1 MNKDKYKQHKIY
13 VSGHR
18 GMVGSSIIRQLELLG
33 YKNIITFEHSEL
45 DLISQD
51 SVEKM
56 MLREKPEY
64 IFLAAAKVGGIQA
77 NNNYRGEF
85 IYQNLMIETNVIH
98 SAWKAGVKRLLF
110 LGSSCIYPR
119 NCPQPISEDYL
130 LSGKLEETN
139 EPYAIAKI
147 AGIKMCESYNRQ
159 YGTQYIS
166 VMPTNLFGP
175 NDNYDL
181 NNSHVLPA
189 LIRKAHEA
197 KFNKEKKLVVWG
209 SGNPFREFLFVDD
222 MANACIFLMENPEI
236 KDGIFNIGTGDD
248 LTIRQLA
255 EIIVEIVGFEGEIV
269 FDKNKPDGTPRK
281 LLNIDR
287 MSKIGWKAKT
297 TLREGIKKSYADFLN
312 NLLK

>member
-45 DLISQD
+45 DLISQA

-56 MLREKPEY
+56 MLREKPDY

-77 NNNYRGEF
+77 NNSYRGEF

-110 LGSSCIYPR
+110 LGSSCIYTR

-147 AGIKMCESYNRQ
+147 AGIKMC
-159 YGTQYIS
+159 
-166 VMPTNLFGP
+166 
-175 NDNYDL
+175 
-181 NNSHVLPA
+181 
-189 LIRKAHEA
+189 
-197 KFNKEKKLVVWG
+197 
-209 SGNPFREFLFVDD
+209 
-222 MANACIFLMENPEI
+222 
-236 KDGIFNIGTGDD
+236 
-248 LTIRQLA
+248 
-255 EIIVEIVGFEGEIV
+255 
-269 FDKNKPDGTPRK
+269 
-281 LLNIDR
+281 
-287 MSKIGWKAKT
+287 
-297 TLREGIKKSYADFLN
+297 
-312 NLLK
+312 